1 MQFLTALFGGTEN
14 TILNAVFA
22 LGIVLVLILFGLWV
36 MKFFLSASSNMTR
49 GRNRRLTVVESV
61 QIDAR
66 HKVTI
71 LRRDNVEHVIMTG
84 GAQDVVLE
92 TGIAVEKVGIRRPA
106 PAQAAATQT
115 QAISAAEDLRPQL
128 APTTRT
134 PMERLR
140 EAGRPAAQ
148 RKAPQLRNTS
158 LLRSSNRGEAPVI
171 PMNGYNSDALAADSA
186 KTGPQTEPNG
196 QAKLGAVSTT
206 RFIADA
212 LKAEGK

>member
-14 TILNAVFA
+14 TILNAAFA
-22 LGIVLVLILFGLWV
+22 LGIVLVLILFGLWA
-36 MKFFLSASSNMTR
+36 MKFFLSASSNMAR

-92 TGIAVEKVGIRRPA
+92 TGIAVEKVGIRRPV
-106 PAQAAATQT
+106 PAQPAAAPQPP
-115 QAISAAEDLRPQL
+115 APSPAEDLRL
-128 APTTRT
+128 AASART

-140 EAGRPAAQ
+140 DTGRPAAQ

-158 LLRSSNRGEAPVI
+158 LLRPSGRSETPVI
-171 PMNGYNSDALAADSA
+171 PMNGYNSDGIAADSA
-186 KTGPQTEPNG
+186 KTGPQTETNG
-196 QAKLGAVSTT
+196 QAKLGAASTT
-206 RFIADA
+206 RFISDA

>member
-1 MQFLTALFGGTEN
+1 MQFLTALFGGSEN
-14 TILNAVFA
+14 TILNAAFA
-22 LGIVLVLILFGLWV
+22 LGIVLMLILFGLWA
-36 MKFFLSASSNMTR
+36 MKFFLSASSNMAR

-106 PAQAAATQT
+106 PAQPAAPQT
-115 QAISAAEDLRPQL
+115 TTTGEDLRPQMT
-128 APTTRT
+128 ANTRT

-158 LLRSSNRGEAPVI
+158 LLRPPGRGETPVI
-171 PMNGYNSDALAADSA
+171 PMNGYNSDGIAADSA
-186 KTGPQTEPNG
+186 KTGPVTETNG
-196 QAKLGAVSTT
+196 QAKLGAAPSS